1 MSPAWEWST
10 LGWTQLG
17 TLATVSG
24 PLWRLL
30 TLADYNTRVVILG
43 TALLGCAA
51 GVVGSFTLL
60 RKRALVGD
68 AISHAM
74 LPGLGLAYLLALSL
88 GIEERSWSWLL
99 LGATASSLVGT
110 ATILGLRRWL
120 RVSEDAAFGIVL
132 STFFGAGVA
141 LLGVIQSLPSGHAA
155 GLEGLLYGQAASL
168 TWSDM
173 GLIAGAAA
181 AALVVSLL
189 LFKELTLLCF
199 DQQYLSTQ
207 GYSLSGLDGILMAL
221 VVMIAITGMQAVGL
235 ILVIALLIV
244 PAAAARFWT
253 QQIQRQVI
261 ISAGLGAAGCFGG
274 SVISALIPGLP
285 AGAVIILVCA
295 GLFLLSA
302 AFGYRQGLLWRM
314 WRRWEW
320 QSALARQHLL
330 RGIYERLE
338 SGTTSDFS
346 RSGAEAS
353 VTVDELLSLR
363 SWNRRTVE
371 RVIERS
377 QRAGLVT
384 RISGRVWLSKTG
396 WLAARRLVHQ
406 HRLWELYL
414 ITHADVALQQVDRL
428 ADDIEHVLE
437 PAVIEELEEI
447 LQRREALV
455 AECPHRSPEAV

>member
-1 MSPAWEWST
+1 MNPVAGCSIGCWLHWEPAS
-10 LGWTQLG
+10 L
-17 TLATVSG
+17 VSQS
-24 PLWRLL
+24 LWRLL
-30 TLADYNTRVVILG
+30 TLGDYNTRVVILG

-74 LPGLGLAYLLALSL
+74 LPGLGLAYLLALWWGL
-88 GIEERSWSWLL
+88 EERTWSWLL
-99 LGATASSLVGT
+99 LGASASSLLGT
-110 ATILGLRRWL
+110 LVILGLRRWF

-141 LLGVIQSLPSGHAA
+141 LLGVIQSLPTGHAA
-155 GLEGLLYGQAASL
+155 GLERLLYGQAASL
-168 TWSDM
+168 TWDDM
-173 GLIAGAAA
+173 GLIAGS
-181 AALVVSLL
+181 AALALL
-189 LFKELTLLCF
+189 ISQCLFKELTLLCF

-207 GYSLSGLDGILMAL
+207 GYPLSWLDGVLMAL

-253 QQIQRQVI
+253 HQIRQQVLI
-261 ISAGLGAAGCFGG
+261 AATLGAAGCFVG
-274 SVISALIPGLP
+274 SVISALIPNLP
-285 AGAVIILVCA
+285 AGAVIILVCVS
-295 GLFLLSA
+295 LFLLSA

-314 WRRWEW
+314 WRRREW
-320 QSALARQHLL
+320 QSGLARQHLL

-338 SGTTSDFS
+338 MRPAGEVT
-346 RSGAEAS
+346 GANNEGS
-353 VTVDELLSLR
+353 VTIEELLSLR

-371 RVIERS
+371 QVVDRS

-384 RISGRVWLSKTG
+384 RIDGRVWLSKSG
-396 WLAARRLVHQ
+396 WLAARRLTHQ

-447 LQRREALV
+447 LQQRGAMV
-455 AECPHRSPEAV
+455 ADCPHRSSESV

>member
-1 MSPAWEWST
+1 MQLEPAS
-10 LGWTQLG
+10 LFSQ
-17 TLATVSG
+17 

-30 TLADYNTRVVILG
+30 TLGDYNTRVVILG

-74 LPGLGLAYLLALSL
+74 LPGLGVAYLLAIGWGL
-88 GIEERSWSWLL
+88 EERTWSWLL

-110 ATILGLRRWL
+110 LVILGLRRWL

-141 LLGVIQSLPSGHAA
+141 LLGVIQSLPTGHAA

-168 TWSDM
+168 TWNDM
-173 GLIAGAAA
+173 SLIAGSAAM
-181 AALVVSLL
+181 ALVISQL

-199 DQQYLSTQ
+199 DQSYLSTQ
-207 GYSLSGLDGILMAL
+207 GYSLSWLDGILMAL

-253 QQIQRQVI
+253 QQIRWQVVI
-261 ISAGLGAAGCFGG
+261 AAGLGAAGCFAG
-274 SVISALIPGLP
+274 SVISALIPNLP
-285 AGAVIILVCA
+285 AGAVIILICVS
-295 GLFLLSA
+295 LFLLSA
-302 AFGYRQGLLWRM
+302 AFGYSKGLLWRL
-314 WRRWEW
+314 WRRREW
-320 QSALARQHLL
+320 QLRLARQHLL
-330 RGIYERLE
+330 RGIYERIEARPVAEVATASPE
-338 SGTTSDFS
+338 S
-346 RSGAEAS
+346 S
-353 VTVDELLSLR
+353 VTVEELLTLR

-371 RVIERS
+371 KVIDRS
-377 QRAGLVT
+377 QRAGMVT
-384 RISGRVWLSKTG
+384 RIDGRVWLSKAG
-396 WLAARRLVHQ
+396 WLAARRLTHQ

-447 LQRREALV
+447 LQQRGSV
-455 AECPHRSPEAV
+455 VVECPHRSPESV

>member
-1 MSPAWEWST
+1 MSLDCGWAIQGLAE
-10 LGWTQLG
+10 LGPV
-17 TLATVSG
+17 AEISG
-24 PLWRLL
+24 ALWRLL

-74 LPGLGLAYLLALSL
+74 LPGLGLAYLLALAM

-110 ATILGLRRWL
+110 AAILGMRRWL
-120 RVSEDAAFGIVL
+120 RISEDAAFGIVL

-261 ISAGLGAAGCFGG
+261 IAAGLGAAGCFGG
-274 SVISALIPGLP
+274 SVISALVPDLP
-285 AGAVIILVCA
+285 AGAVIILVCT

-302 AFGYRQGLLWRM
+302 TFGYRQGVLWRL
-314 WRRWEW
+314 WRRQDW
-320 QSALARQHLL
+320 QQALARQHLL

-338 SGTTSDFS
+338 VRTPGEIA
-346 RSGAEAS
+346 RAGAEAS
-353 VTVDELLSLR
+353 VTVEELLSLR

-384 RISGRVWLSKTG
+384 RIDGRVWLSKTG

-447 LQRREALV
+447 LQQRGALI
-455 AECPHRSPEAV
+455 AECPHRSPESV